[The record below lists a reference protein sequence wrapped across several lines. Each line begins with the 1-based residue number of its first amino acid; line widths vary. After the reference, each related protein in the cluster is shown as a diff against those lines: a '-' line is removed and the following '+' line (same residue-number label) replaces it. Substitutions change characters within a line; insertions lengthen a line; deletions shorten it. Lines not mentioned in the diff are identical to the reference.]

1 MISTQPGTTKR
12 TCEPDTSLQVLDGY
26 NASVKVYVFHLKGQ
40 GLRYATT
47 QTEEKPD
54 EQSVSKAGGCPFE
67 LFNLVKF

>member
-1 MISTQPGTTKR
+1 MISTQPGTTMR

-26 NASVKVYVFHLKGQ
+26 RALVKVHILRCKGQ
-40 GLRYATT
+40 GLRYAAA